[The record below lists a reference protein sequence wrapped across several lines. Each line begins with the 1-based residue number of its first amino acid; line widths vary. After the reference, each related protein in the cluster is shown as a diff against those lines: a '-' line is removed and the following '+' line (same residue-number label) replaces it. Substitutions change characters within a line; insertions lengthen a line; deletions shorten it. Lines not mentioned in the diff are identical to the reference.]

1 MFINKCVN
9 KNIQLTKEQ
18 FDMVKRI
25 LNYHYQ
31 QLSQPNEMAIDY
43 APQRKAVYDLL
54 EHLQQYDHE
63 GVKRYKLIDG
73 KWVLMT
79 EETDK

>member
-31 QLSQPNEMAIDY
+31 QLCQPNEMAIDY

-63 GVKRYKLIDG
+63 GVKRYKLMNG

>member
-1 MFINKCVN
+1 VN

-63 GVKRYKLIDG
+63 GVKRYKLMDG